1 MTIDIIV
8 KNNTTLIGSRK
19 IAVDEIFSL
28 EVFLQGK
35 FSWGSVATVELTFEC
50 RACGYTTVRDVEF
63 SGFLLRDCSGEY
75 QEYIERLVRF
85 DSSEC
90 QECACRHKLCDYR
103 TCEDPECPDHSD
115 KFFCEVGWC
124 WCTNPPQT

>member
-8 KNNTTLIGSRK
+8 RSHTTPIGSKK
-19 IAVDEIFSL
+19 IAIDEILSL
-28 EVFLQGK
+28 EVFLQGR

-50 RACGYTTVRDVEF
+50 RACGFTTVRDVEF

-75 QEYIERLVRF
+75 KENIERLIRF

-90 QECACRHKLCDYR
+90 QECARRRVLCDYR
-103 TCEDPECPDHSD
+103 TCEDPDCPDHSD
-115 KFFCEVGWC
+115 KFFCEVSWC
-124 WCTNPPQT
+124 WCTASPQT